1 MQIFTVINVITI
13 IAALLC
19 AMAELLSL
27 IYIDPKT
34 LPGFTVRLYCL
45 GFLIV
50 IILSELEWTHHV
62 RESPLVR
69 SWFWRGATYVFVA
82 ALVYEMKPPKIQKPQ
97 GDFILFASI
106 VLLVVGFLYAL
117 MGLLFIKRWRDTNLA
132 KYRTMRAHAEMAD
145 MLQQDPAMNMSAS
158 GGRGPPV

>member
-1 MQIFTVINVITI
+1 VYLFVL
-13 IAALLC
+13 AHGAPF
-19 AMAELLSL
+19 SH
-27 IYIDPKT
+27 
-34 LPGFTVRLYCL
+34 
-45 GFLIV
+45 
-50 IILSELEWTHHV
+50 THTTH
-62 RESPLVR
+62 
-69 SWFWRGATYVFVA
+69 THTQ
-82 ALVYEMKPPKIQKPQ
+82 KPPKIQKPQ

-145 MLQQDPAMNMSAS
+145 MLQQDPAMNISAS